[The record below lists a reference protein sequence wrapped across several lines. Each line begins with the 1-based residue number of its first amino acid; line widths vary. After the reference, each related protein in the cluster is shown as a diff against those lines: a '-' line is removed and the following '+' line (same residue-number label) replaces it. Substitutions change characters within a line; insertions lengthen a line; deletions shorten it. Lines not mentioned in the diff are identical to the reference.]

1 MRLIPKRGALRLN
14 IMMEPKQE
22 KKSVPVSTVK
32 VKCEGR
38 QNCIIDN
45 HDLAY
50 CKHNVTTY
58 EFQYVDQLLQH
69 LNGNFRQRNKI
80 LLVVQK

>member
-1 MRLIPKRGALRLN
+1 MFLFSQWLNLLVIAINPKAWRIKTKYYDGTQARLRL
-14 IMMEPKQE
+14 Q

-69 LNGNFRQRNKI
+69 
-80 LLVVQK
+80 